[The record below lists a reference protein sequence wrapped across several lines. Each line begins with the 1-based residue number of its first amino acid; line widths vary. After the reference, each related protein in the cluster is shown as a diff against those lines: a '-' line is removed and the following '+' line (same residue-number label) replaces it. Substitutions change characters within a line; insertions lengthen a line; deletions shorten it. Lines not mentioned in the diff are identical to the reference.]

1 MMLVEAT
8 VNGQHYST
16 ILQNAETVRLISESS
31 SKSISEIKAGDD
43 VLIRIEEGGRHFGT
57 LVANEMVIER

>member
-8 VNGQHYST
+8 VNGQNYST